1 MKIKG
6 LKKIAGESK
15 SLTGYY
21 SPEYLQIN
29 FDRKTGEAWT
39 DYFYCIGQTS
49 RRYYQDENIL
59 FCGTISNP
67 ATMQEIRELIENTVM
82 YEDANL

>member
-6 LKKIAGESK
+6 LKKIAGDSK

-29 FDRKTGEAWT
+29 FDRSTGEAWA
-39 DYFYCIGQTS
+39 DYFYCIGQNS
-49 RRYYQDENIL
+49 RKFYNDKNIL
-59 FCGTISNP
+59 YCGTISSP
-67 ATMQEIRELIENTVM
+67 ATMQQVREMIENSVI
-82 YEDANL
+82 YANTNL